1 MQKTIYL
8 MKKIIAAGGL
18 VTNDQGDLLMIYR
31 RGKWDLPKGK
41 QDDGESIAACAVR
54 EVEEETGLKQVILG
68 DSLGITLHTYEQD
81 GVEIEKETHWF
92 KMLAPGVQ
100 QLVPQ
105 TEEDIEK
112 IEWANKAALKTYLQ
126 NTYANIAEI
135 VARSGHETA

>member
-1 MQKTIYL
+1 

-112 IEWANKAALKTYLQ
+112 IEWVNKAALKTYLQ

>member
-1 MQKTIYL
+1 
-8 MKKIIAAGGL
+8 MKKIVAAGGL
-18 VTNDQGDLLMIYR
+18 VTNDQGELLLIFR

-41 QDDGESIAACAVR
+41 QDDGESVAACAVR

-68 DSLGITLHTYEQD
+68 DSLGITLHTYVQD

-92 KMLAPGVQ
+92 KMSAPGAQ

-105 TEEDIEK
+105 SEEDIEK
-112 IEWANKAALKTYLQ
+112 IEWANKATLKTYLQ

-135 VARSGHETA
+135 VARSGYETA

>member
-1 MQKTIYL
+1 

>member
-1 MQKTIYL
+1 

-92 KMLAPGVQ
+92 KMFAPGAQ

-112 IEWANKAALKTYLQ
+112 IEWANKTAVKAYLQ

-135 VARSGHETA
+135 IARSGHETA